1 MTEISFTFKAG
12 PGYGEPWV
20 VVKAESVAE
29 ADAVLEELR
38 QVGAFSAVK
47 TMAREFADAPAAGV
61 EAVQA
66 AIASATVIS
75 EGPASP
81 VLQGQVVKQS
91 TPPCQ
96 TCGGS
101 TTFRSGTGKN
111 GKWSAYFCDSGPQSH
126 NTFLKD

>member
-1 MTEISFTFKAG
+1 MTEISFTFKGG
-12 PGYGEPWV
+12 PGFDAPWV
-20 VVKAESVAE
+20 VVKAASVTE

-47 TMAREFADAPAAGV
+47 TMAREFLEAPAAGV

-81 VLQGQVVKQS
+81 ALQAQVVQQS
-91 TPPCQ
+91 TPPCEK
-96 TCGGS
+96 CGGA

-111 GKWSAYFCDSGPQSH
+111 GKWSGYFCETNDRTH
-126 NTFLKD
+126 TTFLKD